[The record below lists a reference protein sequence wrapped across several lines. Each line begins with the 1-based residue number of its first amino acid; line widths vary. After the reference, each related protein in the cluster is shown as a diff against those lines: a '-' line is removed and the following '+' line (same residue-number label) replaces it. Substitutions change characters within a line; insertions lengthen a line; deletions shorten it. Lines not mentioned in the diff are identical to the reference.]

1 MRYLLDTNICIYAL
15 NCRSEELVRHL
26 QTLEPSEIGL
36 SVMTVAELRYGAF
49 YSSYPARN
57 HLQLDKFLLPF
68 RIISWDEDA
77 ANCYG
82 EIVADLRRKGTPIG
96 PIDALIAAHALSLEL
111 VLVTNNTKEFERVP
125 GLVCE
130 NWTRH

>member
-1 MRYLLDTNICIYAL
+1 MRYLLDTYICIYAL

-26 QTLEPSEIGL
+26 QTLEPSDIGL
-36 SVMTVAELRYGAF
+36 SVMTVAELRYGAS
-49 YSSYPARN
+49 YSSYPVQN
-57 HLQLDKFLLPF
+57 HSRLDDFLSPF

-82 EIVADLRRKGTPIG
+82 ELVADLRRKGTPIG